1 MRKMVISSDLIF
13 HTAAVQRSDC
23 EDDYWAGN
31 VLYTKKLISCIH
43 ESMKKPVIIY
53 TSTINIDYDTPFSR
67 SKLEAERLLRKCSME
82 MGLRLYVFKL
92 NNLFGKYGKPN
103 YNNVIATYCYNMVN
117 NLPIVVN
124 DPSTEITF
132 TYIEDLMA
140 DFESCLTG
148 SLRERYYYITSIQYK
163 KSLGEIVYLLGKIK
177 SGEIF
182 ENDEFYDKLKATY
195 WSANECYGRR

>member
-1 MRKMVISSDLIF
+1 MKRRMMITGKNGFVAKNIYDFFHDRGGYDIQLLSHDDSEENMRKMVISSDLIF

-92 NNLFGKYGKPN
+92 NNCLENMGSPIIIMLLQH
-103 YNNVIATYCYNMVN
+103 IA
-117 NLPIVVN
+117 
-124 DPSTEITF
+124 ITW
-132 TYIEDLMA
+132 
-140 DFESCLTG
+140 LT
-148 SLRERYYYITSIQYK
+148 TF
-163 KSLGEIVYLLGKIK
+163 LL
-177 SGEIF
+177 
-182 ENDEFYDKLKATY
+182 L
-195 WSANECYGRR
+195 